1 MLILHEVMRLPA
13 KRTVVALYMK
23 GGGGIET
30 DHFYFAVCS
39 YLRSHQ
45 VRVQD
50 YPDDATIYR
59 EWWREQEWRGETR
72 IRRCRS
78 TDPGAYPVMGI
89 DLKRWGRSR
98 KPKE

>member
-1 MLILHEVMRLPA
+1 MFMLHEVMRLPA
-13 KRTVVALYMK
+13 KRTVVAIYTRAV
-23 GGGGIET
+23 GEEPAA
-30 DHFYFAVCS
+30 FYNAICS

-59 EWWREQEWRGETR
+59 EWWTDQEWRGQTR

-78 TDPGAYPVMGI
+78 TDPGAYRVMGI
-89 DLKRWGRSR
+89 DLKRWGRGR